1 MKLADDRPAMNL
13 RDQRLV
19 EATRAAMP
27 EGLPIAEARRI
38 ANTRYLGPCFY
49 RCKAN
54 GYVFGISVDER
65 LILVIDP
72 EQSAQSKESEGP
84 VVAPGPAVESGTGS
98 YSAAAQDLEGRLF
111 ELAPVQHFD
120 VDAEAA

>member
-1 MKLADDRPAMNL
+1 VKRSEDRPAMNL

-27 EGLPIAEARRI
+27 EGLPIAEAYQVADARFLLR
-38 ANTRYLGPCFY
+38 CFA

-54 GYVFGISVDER
+54 GYVFGESVDER

-72 EQSAQSKESEGP
+72 EQSAQSQEPTGVLDPDIPVRERVGSLSES
-84 VVAPGPAVESGTGS
+84 
-98 YSAAAQDLEGRLF
+98 AQDLEGRLF

-120 VDAEAA
+120 VKAEAA